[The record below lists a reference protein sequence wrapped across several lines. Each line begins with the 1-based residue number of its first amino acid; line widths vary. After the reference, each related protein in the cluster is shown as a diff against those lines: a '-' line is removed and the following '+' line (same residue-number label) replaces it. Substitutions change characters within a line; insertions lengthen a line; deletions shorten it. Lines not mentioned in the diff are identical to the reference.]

1 MRVERMLY
9 ERHMRQEAIDAL
21 RKYNE
26 SRKEWLNS
34 IGVNPSKDAYFSM
47 IKSLISCFIA
57 ENEAITK
64 AIQEENVKE
73 REAMAKMMRN
83 NSNKFGGQNI

>member
-1 MRVERMLY
+1 MRVEKMLY
-9 ERHMRQEAIDAL
+9 ERHVRQDAIDIL
-21 RKYNE
+21 KKYNE

-34 IGVNPSKDAYFSM
+34 IGVNPSKDMYFSI

-64 AIQEENVKE
+64 AIQEENAKE
-73 REAMAKMMRN
+73 HESLAKMMRN
-83 NSNKFGGQNI
+83 NSNSFGGQNI